1 MAAALVEHAGR
12 RVPRGRVVVVVLHLQ
27 GRGAVRAQARPPAT
41 QLPSAPG
48 ERPGDEEL
56 CRAGPW
62 PRCPRSSAVHL
73 LVRGEGDGLAS
84 PALSTPAERNRGA
97 ARDALCVVTEQ
108 WECGVSRDPRR
119 VLLSQPD

>member
-27 GRGAVRAQARPPAT
+27 GRGAVRAQARLPAAR
-41 QLPSAPG
+41 LPSAPG

-56 CRAGPW
+56 CWAGPW
-62 PRCPRSSAVHL
+62 PRYPRSSAAHL
-73 LVRGEGDGLAS
+73 LMRGEGDGLAS
-84 PALSTPAERNRGA
+84 PALSTPAERNRA

-108 WECGVSRDPRR
+108 WECGVSRDPHR